1 MRDGRSGKTLRT
13 KLFSYVNL
21 YSEYLPQNTEEM
33 RWPESVMEKIKDLL
47 ASKAAIGAQ
56 THAYDSKI

>member
-1 MRDGRSGKTLRT
+1 MRDGRSGKTQRT
-13 KLFSYVNL
+13 KLFSYVDL
-21 YSEYLPQNTEEM
+21 YSEYLLQNTEEM

-47 ASKAAIGAQ
+47 PSKAAIGAQ